1 MPLPVPV
8 CSRPAGNGGMG
19 RAGPRPRLLIP
30 MEWGFAGWCHLR
42 WYARWYATPERP
54 CTIAFVSGR
63 PALRSRESS
72 AQVDR
77 GSGERDCQDTRGRAG
92 HDEPSL
98 AEKNSR
104 RERGGIQ
111 LRPEPEPGA
120 HPGEAAVCAKRGIPR
135 AGVVDDP
142 AGTEWRPGRGYGSPR
157 SEKGGRHPRA
167 VRFLSPI

>member
-1 MPLPVPV
+1 VLGGGLGLS
-8 CSRPAGNGGMG
+8 SRQ
-19 RAGPRPRLLIP
+19 L
-30 MEWGFAGWCHLR
+30 
-42 WYARWYATPERP
+42 
-54 CTIAFVSGR
+54 
-63 PALRSRESS
+63 S

-135 AGVVDDP
+135 AGVVDDDGFP
-142 AGTEWRPGRGYGSPR
+142 VDEVGQRRLRCRAGLELVEVPLCVGGGDIDDRSSGVDLDRESARLSDEMIFKRSAGS
-157 SEKGGRHPRA
+157 SAGSQWPRA
-167 VRFLSPI
+167 R